1 MGHTWWV
8 IIIFPCVNVFSL
20 TGGVT
25 EADVGLPTESSLLLS
40 DHYSLQNG
48 LALKMGDYCIYRYY
62 LAVWNNTVLI
72 KFLTIFFQMPNIK
85 LQSSD
90 GEIFEIEVEIA
101 RQSVTIKTMLEG
113 KCYKANKF
121 TTTSAISAYHH

>member
-1 MGHTWWV
+1 VGYYYL
-8 IIIFPCVNVFSL
+8 PLRKCFSL

-25 EADVGLPTESSLLLS
+25 EADVGFPTERSLLLS
-40 DHYSLQNG
+40 DHFSLQNG

-121 TTTSAISAYHH
+121 TTTCAISAYHH